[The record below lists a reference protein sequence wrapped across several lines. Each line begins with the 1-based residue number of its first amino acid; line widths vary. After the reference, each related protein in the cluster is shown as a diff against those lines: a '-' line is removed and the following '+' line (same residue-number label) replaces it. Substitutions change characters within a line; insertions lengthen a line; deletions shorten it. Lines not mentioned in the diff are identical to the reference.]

1 MQVKGGS
8 DQFALETYV
17 ESEACVGWQL
27 ARETRENRRTLAHN
41 CANDRATDGISVV
54 RLLILSSAEFSVLMR
69 LRSRVTARSVVPSL
83 PVLDSRWNDV
93 AASEDIETG

>member
-1 MQVKGGS
+1 MQAKGGP
-8 DQFALETYV
+8 DQFALKTYV
-17 ESEACVGWQL
+17 ESQACVGWHL
-27 ARETRENRRTLAHN
+27 ASETRENRRTGAYGV
-41 CANDRATDGISVV
+41 NDRATDGISVV

-69 LRSRVTARSVVPSL
+69 LRSRATARSVVPSL